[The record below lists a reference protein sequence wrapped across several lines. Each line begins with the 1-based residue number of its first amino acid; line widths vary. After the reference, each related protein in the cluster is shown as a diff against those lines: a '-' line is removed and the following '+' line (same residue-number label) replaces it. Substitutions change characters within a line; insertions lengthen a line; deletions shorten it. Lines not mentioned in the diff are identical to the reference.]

1 MSRPRTLVLSLKTA
15 PDDFGGA
22 GAERSGA
29 DTTRGLALRHLALQS
44 GTASELLRSPLT
56 AKIVAIALCDADLG
70 KGKVF
75 YEPAYPDNESLPEAV
90 SMFSDEE
97 RSSVQFEPADEVEML
112 MRFWSAAAHYTEF
125 ITFGGAMFD
134 HPFILT
140 RSALHRI
147 KPSKLLGR
155 TSSPAKDVCIDLS
168 EELSQHRILPMFPL
182 EFYAKR
188 FGLSVGAPLEAVPD
202 IAAAADLYAQG
213 RLHEIAELC
222 WRDVALTAALHKIW
236 RDHFRP

>member
-22 GAERSGA
+22 NAERSGA
-29 DTTRGLALRHLALQS
+29 DTTRSLALRHLALQS

-90 SMFSDEE
+90 SMFSDDE
-97 RSSVQFEPADEVEML
+97 RTAVQFEPADEVEML
-112 MRFWSAAAHYTEF
+112 MRFWSASAHYTEF
-125 ITFGGAMFD
+125 ITFGGAIFD

-147 KPSKLLGR
+147 KPSKLLGK
-155 TSSPAKDVCIDLS
+155 SKDVCIDLS
-168 EELSQHRILPMFPL
+168 DELSQHRALHLFPL

-188 FGLSVGAPLEAVPD
+188 FGLSIGAPLEAVPD
-202 IAAAADLYAQG
+202 AAAVADLYTQG

-222 WRDVALTAALHKIW
+222 WRDAALTAALYKIW
-236 RDHFRP
+236 REHFRL